1 MHYILLKLA
10 NWSLLILFSSPNLW
24 QLRIDELVGACE
36 QELQTGYVLEY
47 AWFLQLLNDGIVQQL
62 MAMVGYA
69 RLWRFVDV
77 GEVLDDSWVGMGEAE
92 DMERIDV
99 FFDLST

>member
-1 MHYILLKLA
+1 
-10 NWSLLILFSSPNLW
+10 
-24 QLRIDELVGACE
+24 
-36 QELQTGYVLEY
+36 
-47 AWFLQLLNDGIVQQL
+47 